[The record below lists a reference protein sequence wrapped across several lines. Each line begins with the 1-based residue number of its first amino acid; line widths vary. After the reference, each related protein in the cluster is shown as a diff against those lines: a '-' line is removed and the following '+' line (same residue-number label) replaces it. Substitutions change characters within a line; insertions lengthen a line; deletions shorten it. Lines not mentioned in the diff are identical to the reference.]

1 MLNSISKGLLSDKNV
16 DDDED
21 SDDDVNTDEDIYKDF
36 MPEDYS
42 TAEAKTRLFYIT
54 QSSKIWLMKTHAK
67 LLLFLNPL
75 IIYQGSNRTKY
86 KCRALSKFLLPPPV
100 VIFHS
105 QIVNHIGHQS

>member
-54 QSSKIWLMKTHAK
+54 QSSKIKTHAK